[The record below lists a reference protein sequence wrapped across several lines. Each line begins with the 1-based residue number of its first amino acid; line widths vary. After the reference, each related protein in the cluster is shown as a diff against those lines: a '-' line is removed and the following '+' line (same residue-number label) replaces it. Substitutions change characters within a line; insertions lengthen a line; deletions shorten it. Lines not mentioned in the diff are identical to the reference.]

1 MVNEYELV
9 ASGEKWIGEGIKSS
23 AKVISD
29 LIDESFNHL
38 TLTIFILFD
47 YQIWNKIKSAV
58 KRRVTVEIFIYEH
71 HNNDYRGLIDD
82 VVEYS
87 IRHPSYLKVYRSNT
101 DYIHSKVIIADKSK
115 VYLGSAN
122 LTQKG
127 LNQNY
132 ELGIFVNDKDFA
144 FNLKRIIGKLIE

>member
-23 AKVISD
+23 ANVISD
-29 LIDESFNHL
+29 LIDGSFNNL

-47 YQIWNKIKSAV
+47 RQIWNKLKSAV
-58 KRRVTVEIFIYEH
+58 ERKVKVEIFIYEH
-71 HNNDYRGLIDD
+71 HDIKYKGLVDE

-87 IRHPSYLKVYRSNT
+87 IRHPSYLKVHKTNE
-101 DYIHSKVIIADKSK
+101 DYIHSKVIIADRSK

-122 LTQKG
+122 LTQRG
-127 LNQNY
+127 LSQNY
-132 ELGIFVNDKDFA
+132 ELGIFVNDKEFA
-144 FNLKRIIGKLIE
+144 FNLERIIGKLIE